1 MAVLDQR
8 SIFHLS
14 IKDVLSRSSF
24 LEGTSI
30 CIISSSMD
38 KENYGI
44 RYGEHVDVSH
54 AVGPL
59 GIYMYL

>member
-1 MAVLDQR
+1 
-8 SIFHLS
+8 
-14 IKDVLSRSSF
+14 
-24 LEGTSI
+24 
-30 CIISSSMD
+30 MD